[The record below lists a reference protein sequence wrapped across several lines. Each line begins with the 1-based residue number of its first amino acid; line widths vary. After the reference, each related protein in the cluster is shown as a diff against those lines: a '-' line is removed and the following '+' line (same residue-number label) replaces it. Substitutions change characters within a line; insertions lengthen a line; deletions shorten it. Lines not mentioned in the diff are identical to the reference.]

1 MKTTFE
7 ELTWIAQVVFRK
19 DERAFKRLVDRHQQ
33 NIRRFF
39 LMQSCGDTALSDD
52 LAQETFIRAWQHL
65 SEFKKAAAFSTWLYR
80 IAYHIW
86 LDHCKKQREISHCDL
101 WREDENLQQQTS
113 EIRREENAEEQI
125 IKREK
130 EVWLRQG
137 IAQLNENERCCIT
150 LFYLE
155 ELSIRDICR
164 ITEMSE
170 SHVKVSLYR
179 GRIHLKEILN
189 PNRSL
194 DLG

>member
-7 ELTWIAQVVFRK
+7 ELTWIAQVVLRK

-39 LMQSCGDTALSDD
+39 LMQSCGDAALSDD

-65 SEFKKAAAFSTWLYR
+65 SGFRQAAAFSTWLYR

-86 LDHCKKQREISHCDL
+86 LDHCKKQQEVSRRDL
-101 WREDENLQQQTS
+101 WREDENLHHEMS
-113 EIRREENAEEQI
+113 EIKSDENAEEQI

-137 IAQLNENERCCIT
+137 IAQLNENERSCIT

-189 PNRSL
+189 TPSKQ
-194 DLG
+194 